1 MEEARD
7 ALNQETEKK
16 QEQKQ
21 QEDVPSPQ
29 ELAVKKLKN
38 MSEEEIAEQ
47 ASLVTKEVKEFSRTL
62 DFDNFDKAKNLAHD
76 FKLAEIKIVFP
87 KIDTVEQYSDPRQ
100 FTFRSLAENKEIAE
114 TLSQLEIDQGNLNQ
128 DPFNTK
134 FMVQFAESAKEAK

>member
-1 MEEARD
+1 M
-7 ALNQETEKK
+7 
-16 QEQKQ
+16 
-21 QEDVPSPQ
+21 
-29 ELAVKKLKN
+29 KKLKN

-62 DFDNFDKAKNLAHD
+62 DFDHFDKAKNLVHD